1 MIECFECGDDST
13 QLVGRSTRV
22 CDACAVARDWMAGS
36 REAADSEAD
45 LKAMMA
51 QILRGNA

>member
-13 QLVGRSTRV
+13 QLVGRSTPV

-36 REAADSEAD
+36 REAADNEAD
-45 LKAMMA
+45 MKAMIA